1 MHLKYLFVSCPKQIR
16 KRSYLAVFLNIT
28 LLFIAIS
35 LACSAAFSLHI
46 YDWKAVFAYRH
57 VFFTGWMTTCII
69 ALSSLFLS
77 LIIGTFTALLRRS
90 DILILRYIGNFYVE
104 IIRGT
109 PLLVQLLLFFYVI
122 ATDLHLENRFLIG
135 ILTLS
140 LFSGAYIAEI
150 VRSGIDSIR
159 NSHLDAAKAIGMSKK
174 QTYQFVIFPLAFRQ
188 CLPPLTGQFASIIKD
203 SSLLSIIG
211 ISELT
216 YSAEQISSA
225 TYSTLECYF
234 PLALGY
240 LILTLPVSL
249 VSKYLEKS
257 FKYES

>member
-1 MHLKYLFVSCPKQIR
+1 
-16 KRSYLAVFLNIT
+16 
-28 LLFIAIS
+28 
-35 LACSAAFSLHI
+35 
-46 YDWKAVFAYRH
+46 
-57 VFFTGWMTTCII
+57 
-69 ALSSLFLS
+69 
-77 LIIGTFTALLRRS
+77 
-90 DILILRYIGNFYVE
+90 
-104 IIRGT
+104 
-109 PLLVQLLLFFYVI
+109 
-122 ATDLHLENRFLIG
+122 
-135 ILTLS
+135 
-140 LFSGAYIAEI
+140 
-150 VRSGIDSIR
+150 
-159 NSHLDAAKAIGMSKK
+159 MSKK

>member
-1 MHLKYLFVSCPKQIR
+1 VSCPKTIT
-16 KRSYLAVFLNIT
+16 KKPYFAIGLNIT
-28 LLFIAIS
+28 LIFLAIS
-35 LACSAAFSLHI
+35 LACYAVFSFQV
-46 YDWKAVFAYRH
+46 YDWKAVYAYRS
-57 VFFTGWMTTCII
+57 VFFTGWMTTCQI
-69 ALSSLFLS
+69 SLCSLMLS
-77 LIIGTFTALLRRS
+77 LILGTLTALLRRS
-90 DILILRYIGNFYVE
+90 NILILRYLGNLYVE

-122 ATDLHLENRFLIG
+122 ASFFHVENRFLVG

-159 NSHLDAAKAIGMSKK
+159 VSHLDSAKAIGMTKS

-216 YSAEQISSA
+216 YSAQQISSA
-225 TYSTLECYF
+225 TYSTLESYF

-240 LILTLPVSL
+240 LILTLPISQC
-249 VSKYLEKS
+249 SKYIEKK